1 MMRHSQTIILVESL
15 ATQSLQ
21 TGEGEATPGSLLL
34 VTLEPLRGIKLFPF
48 LKSAPKDSLFFS
60 PEYFPVTA

>member
-1 MMRHSQTIILVESL
+1 MMGSPQTIILVESL

-21 TGEGEATPGSLLL
+21 TGEGEATPGPAPGYTGTTQEDQ
-34 VTLEPLRGIKLFPF
+34 VFPF
-48 LKSAPKDSLFFS
+48 LKSALKDDSFFS

>member
-1 MMRHSQTIILVESL
+1 MMRSSQNIILVESL

-21 TGEGEATPGSLLL
+21 TGEGEATPGPAPGYTGTTQGNQ
-34 VTLEPLRGIKLFPF
+34 VFPF
-48 LKSAPKDSLFFS
+48 LKSAPKDSRFFS